1 LWLAF
6 FAVGLP
12 CAIVIPQTGLGDG
25 GPWDSRVCGIG
36 MIIFGFAGFIALM
49 RRGIPR
55 IWKDIK
61 SLCTK
66 HPFTGNFSVLFIAL
80 VFLSLLIGA
89 TQNSP
94 KAGTLGPSDK
104 AFMGGQ
110 VFGQFTGTV
119 VNTKVNQSAQVELA
133 IQQDH
138 GTITGCLLVER
149 PLFGSGQVTGSVHN
163 RTVEFVANSPFFDI
177 KFNGQ
182 KDGEKMSGTYIVTRG
197 GIGIQHGTFTLS
209 RSSTSLSD
217 GLTSSDCR
225 ND

>member
-1 LWLAF
+1 
-6 FAVGLP
+6 
-12 CAIVIPQTGLGDG
+12 
-25 GPWDSRVCGIG
+25 